1 LSEREKSPVSAARR
15 IRLAIGWVIG
25 SLGFAAAINYLVNP
39 YGAWRIELFNP
50 IFRNIL
56 DERVAIPYMIRT
68 AQPQTLLIGD
78 SRVRWGMG
86 IEQGER
92 YGVMNAAMLGA
103 TLNEMAQVTNIALGN
118 RAKSSHPKL
127 KRIVWGADFF
137 GFDQRLAEA
146 RDSPTR
152 ARLDSPWGSICQ
164 DTLLS
169 LAMLDASQGVSE
181 RMVAGRGSLPLE
193 SVAEIPWDEQLIRRA
208 FADSPKGLSLEN
220 AASTKRQVEAFMPPY
235 EHFRLSQNR
244 IDLFGE
250 SIARARRAGVEA
262 VFFVP
267 PMSEYELEMIRQS
280 GKWPAFQ
287 NWKSQLAEIG
297 PYWDFSGY
305 NAIAYNDRM
314 FLDVIHFKREVGFAV
329 LRRILGQT
337 CARCGS
343 EGQTVTEAGLL
354 MDRAT
359 AAAAL
364 AEQDRRMRAASLRPS
379 NYATRVS
386 AVLAEHLRDAV
397 ATGERN

>member
-1 LSEREKSPVSAARR
+1 MSEPDKSPVSGARR
-15 IRLAIGWVIG
+15 IRLAIAGVIG
-25 SLGFAAAINYLVNP
+25 SLGLAAAVNYLVNP

-56 DERVAIPYMIRT
+56 DERVAVPYMIRT
-68 AQPQTLLIGD
+68 AEPQTLLIGD

-103 TLNEMAQVTNIALGN
+103 TLNEMAQLTNVALGS
-118 RAKSSHPKL
+118 RAKSSHPRL

-137 GFDQRLAEA
+137 GFDERLAEA

-152 ARLDSPWGSICQ
+152 ARLDWPWGSICQ

-169 LAMLDASQGVSE
+169 LAMLDASQGVSQ
-181 RMVAGRGSLPLE
+181 RTVAGRKSLPPE
-193 SVAEIPWDEQLIRRA
+193 SVAEIPWDEELIRRA
-208 FADSPKGLSLEN
+208 FADPPKGLSLED

-235 EHFRLSQNR
+235 ENFRLSQNR
-244 IDLFGE
+244 IDLFGD

-267 PMSEYELEMIRQS
+267 PMSEYELEMIRQT

-287 NWKSQLAEIG
+287 KWKSQLVEIG

-305 NAIAYNDRM
+305 NAIAYSDRM
-314 FLDVIHFKREVGFAV
+314 FLDVIHFKREVGFAL
-329 LRRILGQT
+329 LRRILGQS
-337 CARCGS
+337 CAHCGS
-343 EGQTVTEAGLL
+343 EAQMATQAGLL

-359 AAAAL
+359 AAEAL
-364 AEQDRRMRAASLRPS
+364 AEQDRRMLAAAHRPK
-379 NYATRVS
+379 NYATIVR
-386 AVLAEHLRDAV
+386 AVLAEHLRDA
-397 ATGERN
+397 TQSGGRN

>member
-1 LSEREKSPVSAARR
+1 
-15 IRLAIGWVIG
+15 
-25 SLGFAAAINYLVNP
+25 
-39 YGAWRIELFNP
+39 
-50 IFRNIL
+50 
-56 DERVAIPYMIRT
+56 
-68 AQPQTLLIGD
+68 
-78 SRVRWGMG
+78 
-86 IEQGER
+86 
-92 YGVMNAAMLGA
+92 
-103 TLNEMAQVTNIALGN
+103 
-118 RAKSSHPKL
+118 
-127 KRIVWGADFF
+127 
-137 GFDQRLAEA
+137 
-146 RDSPTR
+146 
-152 ARLDSPWGSICQ
+152 
-164 DTLLS
+164 
-169 LAMLDASQGVSE
+169 
-181 RMVAGRGSLPLE
+181 
-193 SVAEIPWDEQLIRRA
+193 
-208 FADSPKGLSLEN
+208 
-220 AASTKRQVEAFMPPY
+220 MPPY

-343 EGQTVTEAGLL
+343 EAQTVTEAGLL

>member
-1 LSEREKSPVSAARR
+1 M
-15 IRLAIGWVIG
+15 IG
-25 SLGFAAAINYLVNP
+25 SLGFAAAINYVVNP

-56 DERVAIPYMIRT
+56 DERVAIPYMIRS
-68 AQPQTLLIGD
+68 AQPELLLIGD

-103 TLNEMAQVTNIALGN
+103 TLNEMAQVINIALDNSAGSKN
-118 RAKSSHPKL
+118 PKL
-127 KRIVWGADFF
+127 KRIVWEADFF
-137 GFDQRLAEA
+137 GFDERLAEA

-181 RMVAGRGSLPLE
+181 RMVAGRASLPAE
-193 SVAEIPWDEQLIRRA
+193 SVAEIPWDQELIRRA
-208 FADSPKGLSLEN
+208 FADSGKGLRLEN

-235 EHFRLSQNR
+235 ENFRLSQSR
-244 IDLFGE
+244 IDLFGA

-280 GKWPAFQ
+280 GKWTVFQ
-287 NWKSQLAEIG
+287 KWKSQLAEIG
-297 PYWDFSGY
+297 TYWDFSGY
-305 NAIAYNDRM
+305 NGIAYDDRM
-314 FLDVIHFKREVGFAV
+314 FLDVIHFKREVGFAM

-337 CARCGS
+337 CALCGK
-343 EGQTVTEAGLL
+343 EAQTATEAGML

-359 AAAAL
+359 VAEAL
-364 AEQDRRMRAASLRPS
+364 AEQDRRMRAAASRRPS
-379 NYATRVS
+379 DYSTIVS
-386 AVLAEHLRDAV
+386 AVLAEHPRDAM
-397 ATGERN
+397 AEGERN